1 MASCIAAGCATVMK
15 QKLAW
20 RRLLSSKKVYSKIPV
35 EVRSEGDNYGILV
48 DGDSLSVIE
57 QHSIMI
63 LVASVAGKIPVLGL
77 KVFARK
83 DQKGSCTVARYSET
97 HFSFSFYPD

>member
-1 MASCIAAGCATVMK
+1 MK

-35 EVRSEGDNYGILV
+35 EVQSEGDSSAIVV

-63 LVASVAGKIPVLGL
+63 VVASVADKMPVLGL
-77 KVFARK
+77 QVFKKK
-83 DQKGSCTVARYSET
+83 DQKGMCMVTRRSET
-97 HFSFSFYPD
+97 HFSFSFFPD